1 MFIGREAELK
11 RLEKMYS
18 SNKLEF
24 KKSRKDNIN
33 QSFHFRS

>member
-24 KKSRKDNIN
+24 ATVYGRRRVE
-33 QSFHFRS
+33 SFHFRS